1 MKSFMRALVVV
12 LAGAILAAGPAYAK
26 KDKKRRTANSA
37 GRHCGPGES
46 YGDGGGAQTEPG

>member
-26 KDKKRRTANSA
+26 KDKGAGDRKSRRSSLRTRRKLRLRRRCPN
-37 GRHCGPGES
+37 
-46 YGDGGGAQTEPG
+46 